1 MTKKEV
7 MLERMT
13 RREARE
19 AIESGRIKAAVI
31 PTGSI
36 EQHLEHLEMGH
47 DIRSST
53 YVASEAALRLY
64 PEVIVAVPMSI
75 GISEH
80 HMKFKASLSAKPGSF
95 LAVLYDSCESLLRH
109 GIKNILILNGH
120 GGNTVPVQSSINQFL
135 LRFEANVHFRPYWD
149 LIPNEVY
156 ERELRTKV
164 VPGHANEFET
174 AFALAAFSESVRT
187 EVLQS

>member
-1 MTKKEV
+1 
-7 MLERMT
+7 
-13 RREARE
+13 
-19 AIESGRIKAAVI
+19 
-31 PTGSI
+31 
-36 EQHLEHLEMGH
+36 
-47 DIRSST
+47 
-53 YVASEAALRLY
+53 
-64 PEVIVAVPMSI
+64 MSI

-95 LAVLYDSCESLLRH
+95 LAVLYDACESFLRH

-149 LIPNEVY
+149 LIPKEVY
-156 ERELRTKV
+156 ERELKTKV

-174 AFALAAFSESVRT
+174 AFALAASPESVRT
-187 EVLQS
+187 EYIDDEGAKAATRQCGKVLVEAAVTKTAEFLRGMIDGKIVAQIDPIVNEKGTVRRKREAQQGKELTRAL